1 MPHPFLALQE
11 EYVHRLATLKITRP
25 AAAEK
30 RARELIKPSVLD
42 HFVPVNQKLGIPIV
56 WMVCS
61 FNRESDCDFTRS
73 PAQGDRWDEVSTHV
87 PRGVGPFPSFEASA
101 EWAYRHDG
109 IERNSF
115 PWTFAYACYTWE
127 EFNGFGPRNHGHVS
141 GYVFA
146 GTDQYDPPSGL
157 GGKYV
162 EDGVWSPTTV
172 DRQLGCVPLA
182 MMMIELEPS
191 LAFVA
196 DVGAPAVVPP
206 LPIVVMPPPIG
217 VGGDPEGHRARRRMD
232 TTGAQRIA
240 YRGDSPRGRRQLW
253 SRHPQCG
260 AGVPSRSRSRSR
272 WLSRPVDDCG
282 VGGGSGRCVTK
293 PANVALQDAI

>member
-1 MPHPFLALQE
+1 MSHPFLALQD

-109 IERNSF
+109 IEKNSF

-127 EFNGFGPRNHGHVS
+127 EFNGFGPRNHGRVS

-191 LAFVA
+191 LAFVS

-206 LPIVVMPPPIG
+206 LPIVVRPPPIG
-217 VGGDPEGHRARRRMD
+217 VGGDPEGTGRDAAWIQRALNALHIEGTPLAVDGNYGRGTRNAVRAFQAAHGLD
-232 TTGAQRIA
+232 PDGLAGPLTIA
-240 YRGDSPRGRRQLW
+240 ALVVARGD
-253 SRHPQCG
+253 
-260 AGVPSRSRSRSR
+260 V
-272 WLSRPVDDCG
+272 
-282 VGGGSGRCVTK
+282 
-293 PANVALQDAI
+293 